1 MDAHTRKVYVP
12 MTETGFYILLCLR
25 EPNHGYGIVQK
36 VKELTDGEIVL
47 APGTMYGSLSK
58 MERDGIIQ
66 FVKEEEKRKLYVIT
80 DLGWEV
86 LKLEFHR
93 IDRLYR
99 NMKETKTCFRFF
111 SIMDY
116 EKEADFLRK
125 MHKKGWKF
133 VKVSLGG
140 FYGFEAC
147 EPEDVVY
154 QLDYNPDGVKHQ
166 NEYLQMFKDCGWEY
180 LQDFAGYS
188 YFRKPVSEMDGDESI
203 FCDDES
209 RLDMATR
216 VIRGK
221 GIPLLVILLH
231 CTTVSDEYH
240 SLQG

>member
-1 MDAHTRKVYVP
+1 M
-12 MTETGFYILLCLR
+12 
-25 EPNHGYGIVQK
+25 
-36 VKELTDGEIVL
+36 
-47 APGTMYGSLSK
+47 
-58 MERDGIIQ
+58 
-66 FVKEEEKRKLYVIT
+66 
-80 DLGWEV
+80 
-86 LKLEFHR
+86 
-93 IDRLYR
+93 
-99 NMKETKTCFRFF
+99 MKETKTCFRFF

-180 LQDFAGYS
+180 MQDFVGYS

-216 VIRGK
+216 VVRGK
-221 GIPLLVILLH
+221 VIPLLVGFCCCIVPQFLMNTIHYNRGEDAVQNMLAILLGA
-231 CTTVSDEYH
+231 VFVLY
-240 SLQG
+240 LVVFIQFGIKYYQFKKKIGR

>member
-1 MDAHTRKVYVP
+1 M
-12 MTETGFYILLCLR
+12 MG
-25 EPNHGYGIVQK
+25 
-36 VKELTDGEIVL
+36 
-47 APGTMYGSLSK
+47 
-58 MERDGIIQ
+58 
-66 FVKEEEKRKLYVIT
+66 
-80 DLGWEV
+80 
-86 LKLEFHR
+86 
-93 IDRLYR
+93 
-99 NMKETKTCFRFF
+99 ETKTCFRFF

-116 EKEADFLRK
+116 EKEADFLRE

-133 VKVSLGG
+133 VKVSLLG
-140 FYGFEAC
+140 FYEFEAC

-221 GIPLLVILLH
+221 VIPLRVVFCCCIVPQFLMNTIHYRDEDAVQNMLAILLGA
-231 CTTVSDEYH
+231 VFVLY
-240 SLQG
+240 LVVFIQFGIKYYQFKKKIGR